1 MRHWQERCPDKKNVT
16 GFFRR
21 TSATQTA
28 INREID
34 DENSIPVF
42 LQSYK
47 SRNSQVM
54 AIRIENRGFN

>member
-16 GFFRR
+16 GLFRR

-47 SRNSQVM
+47 SRNS
-54 AIRIENRGFN
+54 

>member
-16 GFFRR
+16 GLFRR